1 MKRSLREIA
10 KLTSERISDENIE
23 SLAKTVWFE
32 LQSNKK
38 FSSLNELIK
47 LIRQMKADKEG
58 RKIAEITT
66 PVELSI
72 DEQEKI
78 RKKVEDRIKGKVL
91 PIFKIDKNILGGI
104 KIKIEDEEL
113 DFSWRGKLQLIR
125 TKLEGKNE

>member
-1 MKRSLREIA
+1 MKRSLRDIA
-10 KLTSERISDENIE
+10 KLTTERISEKNIE

-38 FSSLNELIK
+38 FGSLDELIK
-47 LIRQMKADKEG
+47 LIRQMKSDKEG
-58 RKIAEITT
+58 KKIAEITS
-66 PVELSI
+66 PIELSI
-72 DEQEKI
+72 DEQERI
-78 RKKVEDRIKGKVL
+78 IKKVEDRIKGKIL
-91 PIFKIDKNILGGI
+91 PIFKIDKRILGGI